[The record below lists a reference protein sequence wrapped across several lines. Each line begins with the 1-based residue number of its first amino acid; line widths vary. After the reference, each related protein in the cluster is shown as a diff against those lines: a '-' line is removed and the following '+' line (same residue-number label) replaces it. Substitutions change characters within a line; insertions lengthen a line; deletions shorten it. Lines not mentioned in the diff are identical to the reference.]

1 MLLTFGPRLNGGFK
15 RFTGSTGALGQ
26 GSRQDASHILGST
39 NSQGGTS
46 TRTVFAADCVHGFE
60 VPFEIRP
67 AHVGFLAA
75 PTDPLLPTYL
85 HTHTRPQETK
95 GAFGPNNSLWG
106 PVSNT
111 AKIWLGLPY

>member
-1 MLLTFGPRLNGGFK
+1 MLQIYYIPR
-15 RFTGSTGALGQ
+15 
-26 GSRQDASHILGST
+26 T

-46 TRTVFAADCVHGFE
+46 TGTVFAADCVHGSVRRFLS
-60 VPFEIRP
+60 RP

-95 GAFGPNNSLWG
+95 GAFGPKN
-106 PVSNT
+106 PRPI
-111 AKIWLGLPY
+111 AKNIQ